1 MIDDRKSENV
11 EPNQE
16 EPKVMSDQERDNFH
30 GLTLNEDGRRDD
42 PEEDTE
48 IRIHFVDIKKIPLWK
63 KILFGA
69 AFVIF
74 VAIALVRHGSLC
86 SLGAAVFAFMS
97 YYLFA
102 EKVHILDKKLPAG
115 GQLFRLKGYGFE
127 DSSNIFKHL
136 ENKINHLY

>member
-48 IRIHFVDIKKIPLWK
+48 IRIHFVDI
-63 KILFGA
+63 
-69 AFVIF
+69 
-74 VAIALVRHGSLC
+74 IALVMAWFFMLG
-86 SLGAAVFAFMS
+86 GAAVFALGLII
-97 YYLFA
+97 YL
-102 EKVHILDKKLPAG
+102 LKK
-115 GQLFRLKGYGFE
+115 Y
-127 DSSNIFKHL
+127 IFC
-136 ENKINHLY
+136 

>member
-69 AFVIF
+69 AFVICF
-74 VAIALVRHGSLC
+74 R
-86 SLGAAVFAFMS
+86 S

-102 EKVHILDKKLPAG
+102 EKVHILIKSCLPAG
-115 GQLFRLKGYGFE
+115 SFLG
-127 DSSNIFKHL
+127 
-136 ENKINHLY
+136 

>member
-74 VAIALVRHGSLC
+74 VAIALVMVWFFMLG
-86 SLGAAVFAFMS
+86 GAAVFALGLII
-97 YYLFA
+97 YL
-102 EKVHILDKKLPAG
+102 LKK
-115 GQLFRLKGYGFE
+115 Y
-127 DSSNIFKHL
+127 IF
-136 ENKINHLY
+136 

>member
-74 VAIALVRHGSLC
+74 VAIALVMLG
-86 SLGAAVFAFMS
+86 GAAVFALGLII
-97 YYLFA
+97 YL
-102 EKVHILDKKLPAG
+102 LKK
-115 GQLFRLKGYGFE
+115 Y
-127 DSSNIFKHL
+127 IF
-136 ENKINHLY
+136 

>member
-16 EPKVMSDQERDNFH
+16 EPKVMSDQER
-30 GLTLNEDGRRDD
+30 
-42 PEEDTE
+42 DTE

-74 VAIALVRHGSLC
+74 VAIALVMAWFFMLG
-86 SLGAAVFAFMS
+86 GAAVFALGLII
-97 YYLFA
+97 YL
-102 EKVHILDKKLPAG
+102 LKK
-115 GQLFRLKGYGFE
+115 Y
-127 DSSNIFKHL
+127 IF
-136 ENKINHLY
+136 

>member
-74 VAIALVRHGSLC
+74 VAIALVMAGFFMLD
-86 SLGAAVFAFMS
+86 GAAVFALGLII
-97 YYLFA
+97 YL
-102 EKVHILDKKLPAG
+102 LKK
-115 GQLFRLKGYGFE
+115 Y
-127 DSSNIFKHL
+127 IF
-136 ENKINHLY
+136 

>member
-48 IRIHFVDIKKIPLWK
+48 IRIHFVDIKKISLWK

-74 VAIALVRHGSLC
+74 VAIALVMAWFFMLG
-86 SLGAAVFAFMS
+86 GAAVLALGLII
-97 YYLFA
+97 YL
-102 EKVHILDKKLPAG
+102 LKK
-115 GQLFRLKGYGFE
+115 Y
-127 DSSNIFKHL
+127 IF
-136 ENKINHLY
+136 

>member
-74 VAIALVRHGSLC
+74 VAIALYARRRSC
-86 SLGAAVFAFMS
+86 PCFRS

-102 EKVHILDKKLPAG
+102 EKVHILIKSCLPAG
-115 GQLFRLKGYGFE
+115 SFLG
-127 DSSNIFKHL
+127 
-136 ENKINHLY
+136 

>member
-48 IRIHFVDIKKIPLWK
+48 IRIHFVDIKKIPLSK
-63 KILFGA
+63 KIFWC
-69 AFVIF
+69 
-74 VAIALVRHGSLC
+74 RLC
-86 SLGAAVFAFMS
+86 HFCCHCSRDGMVLYARRRSCLCFRS

-102 EKVHILDKKLPAG
+102 EKVHILIKSCLPAG
-115 GQLFRLKGYGFE
+115 SFLG
-127 DSSNIFKHL
+127 
-136 ENKINHLY
+136 

>member
-1 MIDDRKSENV
+1 MVDDRKSENV

-74 VAIALVRHGSLC
+74 VAIALVMAWFFMLG
-86 SLGAAVFAFMS
+86 GAAVFALGLII
-97 YYLFA
+97 YL
-102 EKVHILDKKLPAG
+102 LKK
-115 GQLFRLKGYGFE
+115 Y
-127 DSSNIFKHL
+127 IF
-136 ENKINHLY
+136 

>member
-63 KILFGA
+63 KILF
-69 AFVIF
+69 
-74 VAIALVRHGSLC
+74 VAIALVMAWFFMLG
-86 SLGAAVFAFMS
+86 GAAVFALGLII
-97 YYLFA
+97 YL
-102 EKVHILDKKLPAG
+102 LKK
-115 GQLFRLKGYGFE
+115 Y
-127 DSSNIFKHL
+127 IF
-136 ENKINHLY
+136 

>member
-48 IRIHFVDIKKIPLWK
+48 IRIHFVDI
-63 KILFGA
+63 
-69 AFVIF
+69 
-74 VAIALVRHGSLC
+74 
-86 SLGAAVFAFMS
+86 
-97 YYLFA
+97 
-102 EKVHILDKKLPAG
+102 
-115 GQLFRLKGYGFE
+115 
-127 DSSNIFKHL
+127 
-136 ENKINHLY
+136 